1 MILKAKVD
9 FSKTNKP
16 DSPYRIKF
24 WKLVESRAFEYT
36 ILSFIILNMIQMAL
50 YTDSSTLAYIS
61 FLDNTNYIF
70 NVVFIIEAI
79 LKIIAYG
86 WSYFETGWN
95 KFDFFIVL
103 SSIFDMSLDMVDME
117 ASPFLQTAPSI
128 IRILRVLRVSRVLRL
143 ATKSKGLLALV

>member
-1 MILKAKVD
+1 
-9 FSKTNKP
+9 
-16 DSPYRIKF
+16 
-24 WKLVESRAFEYT
+24 
-36 ILSFIILNMIQMAL
+36 MAL
-50 YTDSSTLAYIS
+50 YTDSSTLPYIS
-61 FLDNTNYIF
+61 FLDNLNYIF

-103 SSIFDMSLDMVDME
+103 SSLFDMSLDFVDME

-143 ATKSKGLLALV
+143 ATKSRGLLALVQTITMSI